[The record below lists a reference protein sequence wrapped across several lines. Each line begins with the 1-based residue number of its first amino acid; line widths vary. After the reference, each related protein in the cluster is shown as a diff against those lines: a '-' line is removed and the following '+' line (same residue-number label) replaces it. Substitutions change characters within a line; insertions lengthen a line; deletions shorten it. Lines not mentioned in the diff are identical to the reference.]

1 MPAPSLSGRERIGF
15 SHKVRNG
22 HRESAFFRRDPGTS
36 ISTSGADVG
45 YLVRAG
51 SFYTAWCQ
59 MYGHFTPTTSEVS
72 SVWDAVS
79 DFMSHP
85 PPPPPPPPRHRRS
98 STLWDVSAA
107 VPKERP
113 ENGCEV
119 HWSNPY
125 GPDPPA
131 EAAPPA
137 AKSVVEDAFQK
148 ATKLS
153 AISNSS
159 REEGYRP
166 DSTLVDD
173 VSNPCS
179 SIPPPVDEPAFVAL
193 ANLRVSAEMPGGMP
207 ASFTL
212 SEYYS
217 MQGPLSPCSLA
228 PTECHHA
235 SEDAFPPAGTECSY
249 NRLNRQAPWSPAP
262 TEYPYNRQTS
272 WSPASTTCDSGA
284 FDAPLPEFNGGQGL
298 AGGFN
303 PKFPP
308 GAPSRPDDLLRQHN
322 DCPLG
327 MPPPADSTAHH
338 HCRKEVSEHCL
349 ENCSSQW
356 CGLFSSCRLVP
367 QVSLHFVFPGTRSR

>member
-1 MPAPSLSGRERIGF
+1 MPTPSLSGRERIGF

-22 HRESAFFRRDPGTS
+22 HRESVFVPRDPGTS
-36 ISTSGADVG
+36 ISTSGSDVG
-45 YLVRAG
+45 YLGRAG

-59 MYGHFTPTTSEVS
+59 MYGHFTPMTSEVTS
-72 SVWDAVS
+72 AWDAG
-79 DFMSHP
+79 FQFFHP

-98 STLWDVSAA
+98 STLWDISAA
-107 VPKERP
+107 VPKERT

-125 GPDPPA
+125 GPDPPVKV
-131 EAAPPA
+131 APPA
-137 AKSVVEDAFQK
+137 AKPVIEDSFQK
-148 ATKLS
+148 ADKLS
-153 AISNSS
+153 TFSS
-159 REEGYRP
+159 SWREEGLADAP
-166 DSTLVDD
+166 KQASDMLD
-173 VSNPCS
+173 PCS
-179 SIPPPVDEPAFVAL
+179 STPPMEEPAFAAL

-207 ASFTL
+207 ASFSL

-228 PTECHHA
+228 STECYHA
-235 SEDAFPPAGTECSY
+235 NEDAFPPAATECSY
-249 NRLNRQAPWSPAP
+249 NRLNRQAPGSPAP

-272 WSPASTTCDSGA
+272 QSPASTTCDYGA

-308 GAPSRPDDLLRQHN
+308 GAPTRPDDLLHE
-322 DCPLG
+322 DSHCPFG
-327 MPPPADSTAHH
+327 VPPPDDSTAHH
-338 HCRKEVSEHCL
+338 HCRKEVIEHCL

-356 CGLFSSCRLVP
+356 CGLFSSC
-367 QVSLHFVFPGTRSR
+367 G